1 MENTV
6 NTMTIT
12 LDEYKRMI
20 DEVSHL
26 QTKIASKDEVIA
38 SLKTKIGSLE
48 SEIFRLGEKVLEAQT
63 SVYLHGAN
71 HYNSSPYG
79 NYVKLSKE
87 SPELVKLINDAT
99 NKAQEETIK
108 SQLKKIEDLQ
118 DKIERIEK
126 QSIKDISVL
135 KEKHIAKVE
144 ELNKTIDTL
153 TKDYED
159 LKLDKAANIVEA
171 ERLEEVNKL
180 KEQIAALEISK
191 EASDIIWP
199 TGLFSKL
206 FHKQIAKNA
215 ESLFQQYKARVD
227 WKEVTTTSAI
237 GKAKDYLKTLENN
250 SLSNELAYAKKRTQ
264 LNSIYGM
271 SASVCG
277 W

>member
-63 SVYLHGAN
+63 SVYIQGTDR
-71 HYNSSPYG
+71 YNSSPYG

-215 ESLFQQYKARVD
+215 EFLFQQYKNRVD
-227 WKEVTTTSAI
+227 MWEVTTTSAI
-237 GKAKDYLKTLENN
+237 GKAKDYLKTLENK
-250 SLSNELAYAKKRTQ
+250 SSNNWIDA
-264 LNSIYGM
+264 NIYR
-271 SASVCG
+271 SSSTTVCG

>member
-20 DEVSHL
+20 DEVSLL
-26 QTKIASKDEVIA
+26 QSRIAGKDEVIN
-38 SLKTKIGSLE
+38 SLRGEMGRLNAEIDRLE
-48 SEIFRLGEKVLEAQT
+48 EKVADSLT
-63 SVYLHGAN
+63 SVFIQVADRYC
-71 HYNSSPYG
+71 SSPYES
-79 NYVKLSKE
+79 YVKLSKE
-87 SPELVKLINDAT
+87 SPELEKLISEAT
-99 NKAQEETIK
+99 NKAQEDTIK
-108 SQLKKIEDLQ
+108 SQLKTIESLQ
-118 DKIERIEK
+118 DRIERTEK
-126 QSIKDISVL
+126 QVNKDIRDL

-171 ERLEEVNKL
+171 ERLEEVNRL

-215 ESLFQQYKARVD
+215 ELLFRQYKNRVD
-227 WKEVTTTSAI
+227 WREVTTTSAI
-237 GKAKDYLKTLENN
+237 GKAKDYLKTLENK
-250 SLSNELAYAKKRTQ
+250 SSNNWIDA
-264 LNSIYGM
+264 NIYR
-271 SASVCG
+271 ASSTPVCG